1 MRIIFE
7 GPDNV
12 GKSTLIRGIIKE
24 LKIPFL
30 CLHSYAPPGSLNGM
44 EVENFHTDLYK
55 SMFKVME
62 DNKFVIADRFY
73 PGSYVYSKLYDR
85 GISGDF
91 VLDLELKE
99 SEKEYFNDVCM
110 VILIDTPENLVIRED
125 GLSIMTGIDIK
136 KKEVSLYNEIFDKV
150 SIKKKVL
157 INVENKSEK
166 EVLDEVIGKLKEF
179 YE

>member
-1 MRIIFE
+1 
-7 GPDNV
+7 
-12 GKSTLIRGIIKE
+12 
-24 LKIPFL
+24 
-30 CLHSYAPPGSLNGM
+30 
-44 EVENFHTDLYK
+44 
-55 SMFKVME
+55 ME

>member
-30 CLHSYAPPGSLNGM
+30 CLHSYAPPSSLNGKD
-44 EVENFHTDLYK
+44 VENFHTDLYK

-62 DNKFVIADRFY
+62 DNKFVISDRFY
-73 PGSYVYSKLYDR
+73 PGSYVYSKLYNR

-91 VLDLELKE
+91 VLDLEYEE
-99 SEKEYFNDVCM
+99 SKKDYFDDVCM
-110 VILIDTPENLVIRED
+110 IILLDSPENLVIRED

-136 KKEVSLYNEIFDKV
+136 KKEVSLYKEIFEKI
-150 SIKKKVL
+150 SIKKKALV
-157 INVENKSEK
+157 NVENKSEK
-166 EVLDEVIGKLKEF
+166 EVLNEVIRKLRDF